1 MSITSAEADPF
12 DLWIDGA
19 GRPATSGAT
28 FERRN
33 PYDDSVAGRYA
44 NADVEDAELAIKAAR
59 RAFDSGV
66 WSRCASR
73 ERHDVLVR
81 AARLVED
88 NVVQLADLMVQE
100 SGKPTSL
107 AQGEVVASVRTLEYY
122 AGLALS
128 DEGSAIT
135 ERNHGAVG
143 LVLKEPVGVAALITA
158 WNFPLLGLVNKAA
171 PALAAGC
178 TVVAKPSQMCAGP
191 SSRLAQLL
199 TEAGLPDGVFNLLTT
214 DIDRGAAVGQAL
226 CTSLDVDKIAFTGS
240 TSSGKAVLAASA
252 VNVKRVSLELGGK
265 SANIVFADADL
276 EEAAATAITAFC
288 FNSGQQCSA
297 GSRLLVQR
305 EIYEEFIKL
314 VTLSADSQVLGD
326 PTLRETT
333 MGPLISAEQLAR
345 VDSYI
350 ELGHRDGRLV
360 AGGPDALPAHLR
372 DGLFR
377 PPTIFA
383 DVDNSSRLAQEEVFG
398 PVLAIIPF
406 EDEDE
411 AIAIANDSRYGL
423 AGGVWTSDLSRAFR
437 VAKAMRTGKVFVN
450 AYNTA
455 GIDDMPHG
463 GYKESGFGR
472 EFGHPGLEEFLEL
485 KTVQIRL

>member
-1 MSITSAEADPF
+1 MTITSTETRTF
-12 DLWIDGA
+12 DLWIG
-19 GRPATSGAT
+19 GSGHPAASGLT
-28 FERRN
+28 FERTN
-33 PYDDSVAGRYA
+33 PYDGSVAGRYA
-44 NADVEDAELAIKAAR
+44 NAGVADAELAIGVAR

-66 WSRCASR
+66 WSGRTSR
-73 ERHDVLVR
+73 ERHDVLIRV
-81 AARLVED
+81 ARLVED
-88 NVVQLADLMVQE
+88 NAAELAEMMVNE
-100 SGKPTSL
+100 SGKPISL
-107 AQGEVVASVRTLEYY
+107 ARGEVVVSVRTFEYY

-143 LVLKEPVGVAALITA
+143 LVLKEPVGVAGLITA

-178 TVVAKPSQMCAGP
+178 TVVAKPSHLCAGP
-191 SSRLAQLL
+191 SARLAELL

-214 DIDRGAAVGQAL
+214 DIERGAAVGQVLAS
-226 CTSLDVDKIAFTGS
+226 SLDVDKIAFTGS
-240 TSSGKAVLAASA
+240 TSSGQSVLAASA

-276 EEAAATAITAFC
+276 QVASATAITAFC

-305 EIYEEFIKL
+305 EIYDEFVAL
-314 VTLSADSQVLGD
+314 VATSAKEQVLGD
-326 PTLRETT
+326 PSCDETT
-333 MGPLISAEQLAR
+333 MGPLISAEQVDR
-345 VDSYI
+345 VTSYI
-350 ELGHRDGRLV
+350 EVGRQDGRLV
-360 AGGPDALPAHLR
+360 AGGPEALPAGVR
-372 DGLFR
+372 DGLFM

-398 PVLAIIPF
+398 PVLAVILF
-406 EDEDE
+406 EDEAH

-423 AGGVWTSDLSRAFR
+423 AGGVWTSDVSRAFR
-437 VAKAMRTGKVFVN
+437 VAKSMRTGKVFVN

-472 EFGHPGLEEFLEL
+472 EFGPSGLEEFLEL
-485 KTVQIRL
+485 KTIQIKL